1 MDKGQLDN
9 ASSAVVVRIS
19 SAEIPSLISHIEA
32 FFFVVGNRL
41 SSRPRVVKDRYA
53 VAKRRVDV
61 RGYSRI
67 LVKIYC

>member
-32 FFFVVGNRL
+32 FFFL
-41 SSRPRVVKDRYA
+41 SSGIGYRLDRVS
-53 VAKRRVDV
+53 
-61 RGYSRI
+61 SRI
-67 LVKIYC
+67 DTPLQKGALTFEVILVS

>member
-32 FFFVVGNRL
+32 FFSSGIGYRL
-41 SSRPRVVKDRYA
+41 DRVSSRIDTPLQKGALTFEV
-53 VAKRRVDV
+53 
-61 RGYSRI
+61 I
-67 LVKIYC
+67 LVS

>member
-32 FFFVVGNRL
+32 FFFVVGNWL

>member
-32 FFFVVGNRL
+32 FFL
-41 SSRPRVVKDRYA
+41 SSGIGYRLDRVS
-53 VAKRRVDV
+53 
-61 RGYSRI
+61 SRI
-67 LVKIYC
+67 DTPLQKGALTFEVILVS